1 MKCMILKLNW
11 KNIIAK
17 TILPVHHIFMI
28 SHEGRKRL
36 HRNGRVKLTDVAR
49 HAAVSTAT
57 VSRALSRPD
66 KVRPE
71 MLERVRA
78 SVRALGYVP
87 DGAARAL
94 ASRRSNTI
102 GAVIPTLDNAIFAR
116 GVEALQQRLSEAG
129 YPLLL
134 ASSEYDFDRE
144 MMHVGKLIER
154 GIDGLVLIGHDH
166 HPRLYHLLASKEIP
180 YVNAWVH
187 EADSGHPCVGFDNRG
202 AAARIASY
210 LMDMG
215 HRRIAMIAG
224 LGAGNDRARARIAG
238 VGQALA
244 SRGLV
249 LAAGGL
255 AECRYDIAEGRQALR
270 RLLARPVVPTAV
282 ICGNDVL
289 AFAALFEARALG
301 IAVPGAL
308 SIVGFDDLELARHVE
323 PPLTTMQVPST
334 EMGRRAAEY
343 LLARIAGEAALSV
356 ELEVNLIVR
365 GTTAPPLSP
374 R

>member
-1 MKCMILKLNW
+1 M
-11 KNIIAK
+11 
-17 TILPVHHIFMI
+17 T

-36 HRNGRVKLTDVAR
+36 QRNGRVKLADVAR
-49 HAAVSTAT
+49 HAGVSTAT
-57 VSRALSRPD
+57 VSRTLSRPD

-71 MLERVRA
+71 MRERVRA

-134 ASSEYDFDRE
+134 ASSEYDFERE
-144 MMHVGKLIER
+144 MMHVEKLVER
-154 GIDGLVLIGHDH
+154 GIDGLMLIGQDR
-166 HPRLYHLLASKEIP
+166 HPRLYDLLAFKDIP
-180 YVNAWVH
+180 YVNAWIY
-187 EADSGHPCVGFDNRG
+187 EAGGIHPSIGFDNHR
-202 AAARIASY
+202 AAAHIASY
-210 LMDMG
+210 LMDIG
-215 HRRIAMIAG
+215 HRRIAMVAG
-224 LGAGNDRARARIAG
+224 VGATNDRARARVAG
-238 VGQALA
+238 AGQALA
-244 SRGLV
+244 GRGLV
-249 LAAGGL
+249 LGGRDL
-255 AECRYDIAEGRQALR
+255 AESRYDIAEGRLALR
-270 RLLARPVVPTAV
+270 RLMDQPVPPTAV

-301 IAVPGAL
+301 IAVPEAL

-343 LLARIAGEAALSV
+343 LLARIAGEAAASV
-356 ELEVNLIVR
+356 ELEVDLIVR
-365 GTTAPPLSP
+365 GTTAPPPGLG
-374 R
+374 